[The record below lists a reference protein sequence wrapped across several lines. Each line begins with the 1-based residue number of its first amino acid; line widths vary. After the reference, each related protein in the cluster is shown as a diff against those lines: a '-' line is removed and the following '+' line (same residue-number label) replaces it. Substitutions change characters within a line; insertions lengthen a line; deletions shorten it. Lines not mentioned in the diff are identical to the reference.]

1 MKEPIKPEDIRE
13 GDLIRWESEDEPDRA
28 NEYRAKGP
36 VIKVPGR
43 HYLLDRPTPAVD
55 LPTDEAL
62 GWATVRAPHWTS
74 DTVLLRHWEVEG
86 SHLRCAVAPMYLVD
100 HITAF
105 TPAVAVPKAALDEL
119 RTGWAEAYRIGENLD
134 DLFDNLTAA
143 VRAFLAAVDAANGDP
158 R

>member
-1 MKEPIKPEDIRE
+1 MREPIKPEDIRE
-13 GDLIRWESEDEPDRA
+13 GDLVRREPLDTRSLRAVEYVALKDGYTHGLSDSERD
-28 NEYRAKGP
+28 
-36 VIKVPGR
+36 VF
-43 HYLLDRPTPAVD
+43 YLLDRPTPAVD

-100 HITAF
+100 YITSF

-119 RTGWAEAYRIGENLD
+119 RRDHSA
-134 DLFDNLTAA
+134 DLFEIDLDTA
-143 VRAFLAAVDAANGDP
+143 VVKFLAAIDAANGDP